1 MRFSAKINLGIGL
14 ILTVFLIPKYGLAHE
29 PSSGGLRT
37 GPVQEASVAYPDL
50 AIIIPLAAELTG
62 RLADQKKRIIDG
74 LNIAAVETQYSGI
87 ETGLQ
92 TVGGQLERLKE
103 SQALKYYK
111 LVELRRIIKQDN
123 ELYETISLPITQTI
137 RRLETWRKAWLVE
150 QKRWKEW
157 QSVLNEEGEFERL
170 KATSE
175 KANDTI
181 ETALEL
187 VLSRLEGVLA
197 LQERAGTIQDE
208 INALDVELI
217 TLIENERRSDLLDE
231 SSPMFSSQFF
241 ASFKS
246 GEIWSAAIQVKDEVA
261 WPDSRFFARYGWIV
275 FFQVVVS
282 LLVMISTYRNRR
294 LLNESARWRF
304 FASRPFSAGLF
315 VGYVP
320 SGFIYEYIGPVICTY
335 HNLAVI

>member
-1 MRFSAKINLGIGL
+1 M
-14 ILTVFLIPKYGLAHE
+14 
-29 PSSGGLRT
+29 
-37 GPVQEASVAYPDL
+37 
-50 AIIIPLAAELTG
+50 
-62 RLADQKKRIIDG
+62 
-74 LNIAAVETQYSGI
+74 
-87 ETGLQ
+87 
-92 TVGGQLERLKE
+92 
-103 SQALKYYK
+103 
-111 LVELRRIIKQDN
+111 ELRRIIKQDN